1 MSITGMTRRISGRV
15 KWDWRMN
22 KKVNMRKIATWLVA
36 IMMTVILALMFW
48 YSVIGMMP
56 SP

>member
-1 MSITGMTRRISGRV
+1 
-15 KWDWRMN
+15 MN